1 MCKFHKDV
9 AREIATNPANGQFD
23 PAIYSVALVAMAKFR
38 IEQYMPSMFGTDGY
52 SQYALASTK
61 GVAAFDQ
68 SGLTLGEK
76 PQGMDILRQAMDKNL
91 TLTGLN
97 LPKNPVKD
105 VAFLDEATV
114 ELFENYTAPG
124 YAAGDLHL
132 KAAAHKPEFEALR
145 AATENFLSRP
155 GVEAI
160 LHRHFEYSMAS
171 VFTEAQKNAN
181 PVALKIYNKIP
192 EGLRAVFKSCAMC
205 AGSGAGGALVSH
217 IGCFAVPV
225 LAGATGTA
233 VSGGLMTG
241 MMLVGSPVIAT
252 GVTYGL
258 DQWRGQKTSV
268 ARLGGAAAIAFAVAL
283 GIGAMGDGHDNH
295 AAPPASGHDH
305 HNHHSQ
311 HQVEPTKEALEWL
324 DNQTPENRKAILDA
338 AEKGGMGLG
347 AYINGICAPKPVK
360 PVQPQDPHHGHHP

>member
-9 AREIATNPANGQFD
+9 ARDIATSPVNGQFD

-52 SQYALASTK
+52 NQYALASAK

-68 SGLTLGEK
+68 SGLAMGDA
-76 PQGMDILRQAMDKNL
+76 PRGMDVLRQAMGKNL
-91 TLTGLN
+91 TLAGLN
-97 LPKNPVKD
+97 LPKDPVRD

-132 KAAAHKPEFEALR
+132 KATAHKAEFEAIR
-145 AATENFLSRP
+145 AATADFLSHP
-155 GVEAI
+155 GIEDI
-160 LHRHFEYSMAS
+160 LRRHFEHSMAS
-171 VFTEAQKNAN
+171 VFTEARKNAN
-181 PVALKIYNKIP
+181 PVLLKIYNKMP
-192 EGLRAVFKSCAMC
+192 DGLRGVFKSCAMC

-233 VSGGLMTG
+233 VSGGVMTG
-241 MMLVGSPVIAT
+241 MMLVGSPLIAT

-258 DQWRGQKTSV
+258 DQWRGQKTSLP
-268 ARLGGAAAIAFAVAL
+268 RLAGAAAIAFAVAL
-283 GIGAMGDGHDNH
+283 GIGAMGDGHDGH
-295 AAPPASGHDH
+295 ATPPAPGQDHH
-305 HNHHSQ
+305 HNHSH
-311 HQVEPTKEALEWL
+311 HAVVEPTAEALAWL
-324 DNQTPENRKAILDA
+324 NSQTPENRKIITDS
-338 AEKGGMGLG
+338 AEKSGMGLG
-347 AYINGICAPKPVK
+347 AYINDLCASKPAK
-360 PVQPQDPHHGHHP
+360 PQDPHHGHHP